1 MNNYSRRY
9 AELNAI
15 FQLGK
20 DTHLPESN
28 IEIQFYSFHSDLPDA
43 DNETKINNSAD
54 VLIAENLSFVYPV
67 FIPTG
72 MSRTD
77 KAILLLHGLNE
88 RNWGKYLTWAEYL
101 CKQTGKPVILFPL
114 AFHMNRSPSIWTN
127 PRAMKHVMD
136 LRQIR
141 NGEDRSMSI
150 ANVALSERICEKPY
164 RFYSSGRQSMF
175 DLSQLAG
182 EIKQGKHALFG
193 EDTHIDIFAYSIG
206 AFLSQITLMANP
218 HGLFTGS
225 KLFMFCGGS
234 IFSSMFGVS
243 RSIMDKEAFQRL
255 LKYYLNEFEVDT
267 GFNSSVDKGYESF
280 FSMISPERKQPE
292 RESFFKK
299 LGNSISGISLGNDKV
314 IPYSGVQKA
323 MGLDCASRQIKL
335 LDFPFSYSHENPFPV
350 DLRNPFSGVDSAF
363 IQIFSQAAGFL
374 A

>member
-1 MNNYSRRY
+1 MKNYSRRY

-20 DTHLPESN
+20 DTRLPESN
-28 IEIQFYSFHSDLPDA
+28 IEVQFYSFHSDLQLVNNDS
-43 DNETKINNSAD
+43 KIVNSAD
-54 VLIAENLSFVYPV
+54 VLISENLSFVYPV
-67 FIPTG
+67 FIPSG
-72 MSRTD
+72 ISRTD

-88 RNWGKYLTWAEYL
+88 RNWNKYLSWAEYL
-101 CKQTGKPVILFPL
+101 CEKTGKPVILFPL
-114 AFHMNRSPSIWTN
+114 AYHMNRSPSIWTN
-127 PRAMKHVMD
+127 PRAMKPVMD
-136 LRQIR
+136 LRQTR

-182 EIKQGKHALFG
+182 EIKEGKHALFG
-193 EDTHIDIFAYSIG
+193 EDTHLDIFAYSIG
-206 AFLSQITLMANP
+206 AFLSQITLMTNP

-243 RSIMDKEAFQRL
+243 RSIMDKVAFQRL
-255 LKYYLNEFEVDT
+255 LKYYLNEFEADA
-267 GFNSSVDKGYESF
+267 GFNSSVDKAYESF

-292 RESFFKK
+292 RESFFRR

-314 IPYSGVQKA
+314 IPYSGVQEA
-323 MGLDCASRQIKL
+323 MGIDCASKQINL
-335 LDFPFSYSHENPFPV
+335 FDFPFSYSHENPFPV
-350 DLRNPFSGVDSAF
+350 DLRINSSDVDGAF
-363 IQIFSQAAGFL
+363 IQIFSQAAAFL
-374 A
+374 T